1 MPPALPDNEE
11 EFDPYADIPDGVD
24 ISAAAKAEEVKEEVK
39 EATKEFSKEAAKE
52 ELKEAIKEV
61 GTRSSVNTPKVPDFD
76 YDSPEDLIDTEAQ
89 DNFVES
95 KEPSELL
102 MCLVLAS
109 AYLGLAKYCWTPL
122 FLANDKR
129 LFYSIEGFFLS
140 IALLAIF
147 IGLRPFLTPSSLQV
161 SHRGIKYRGPYWP
174 QRKSVNWGQMSK
186 IYLSPELIIV
196 LYHPRADKK
205 RLWPMIIPSI
215 YLADRDRIAQ
225 VFLRYSPIKVV
236 ILSSPAPISRIIMV
250 LLFLGAVIWL
260 LEMLI
265 TQ

>member
-1 MPPALPDNEE
+1 MPPALPDNDE

-24 ISAAAKAEEVKEEVK
+24 ISAAAKEEEVK

>member
-24 ISAAAKAEEVKEEVK
+24 ISAEAKEEVKPEVKEE
-39 EATKEFSKEAAKE
+39 AKE
-52 ELKEAIKEV
+52 EIKEV

>member
-1 MPPALPDNEE
+1 MPPAVPDDDE

-24 ISAAAKAEEVKEEVK
+24 ISSTAGKDATAADNAGEVKIEAKPEEK
-39 EATKEFSKEAAKE
+39 KD
-52 ELKEAIKEV
+52 LV
-61 GTRSSVNTPKVPDFD
+61 GTASSTTTSKIPDFD